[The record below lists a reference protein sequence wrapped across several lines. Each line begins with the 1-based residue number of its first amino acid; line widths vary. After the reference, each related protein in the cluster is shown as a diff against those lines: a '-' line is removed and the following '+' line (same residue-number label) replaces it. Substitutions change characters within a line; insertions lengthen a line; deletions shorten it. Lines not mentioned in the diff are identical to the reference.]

1 MLKNKRRQQTATFL
15 EGLNGHYQRRESPP
29 PIPNTMNMSQPRHQT
44 QSTTGSSTQSLQT
57 IGIVQHPSIT
67 SSTASAPIKKHS
79 NSALTPFNDH
89 PKPSASSTS
98 LPMAGLMSTS
108 TPGVQ
113 FGLFQPNPQT
123 IQQQRRLS
131 HTPRGSRTVST
142 RSELSS
148 HSFSNPRQT
157 NVVQVPPQQS
167 RQIYV
172 QNNSQYPQ
180 RYSARSDQ
188 NQKRQR
194 RSLTSSLS
202 IGNIQSNDPI
212 SEPTTPHD
220 FLYNVDELDTKTK
233 AGSLQSL
240 RNNPNYGS
248 QQRDSASPALS
259 NLLPA
264 DANDLPLPSGW
275 DVDVTAEGFRFYID
289 HNNQRTTWVHPLA
302 VENLPPGW
310 TKIFDAVHG
319 VVYYN
324 EVEQRSQF
332 EHPGVM
338 TPNPPHHNNSHHLQ
352 QHQQPHLTAKSQQN
366 SRQSSQSRRSTSWAN
381 LQQQNQLAQRIRES
395 ASIQSIAQHQKQ
407 QQLENEEQRK
417 RSSDMSRVHPMYYE
431 TISSLNIINEDIP
444 PWLKLYGEAPF
455 QSDHLLKWT
464 MFKLPQ
470 LQQFDRMLRKLY
482 KQEVLNTVS
491 KYERVRAEINTELL
505 RRFEGN

>member
-1 MLKNKRRQQTATFL
+1 MSRR
-15 EGLNGHYQRRESPP
+15 
-29 PIPNTMNMSQPRHQT
+29 
-44 QSTTGSSTQSLQT
+44 
-57 IGIVQHPSIT
+57 
-67 SSTASAPIKKHS
+67 K
-79 NSALTPFNDH
+79 
-89 PKPSASSTS
+89 
-98 LPMAGLMSTS
+98 
-108 TPGVQ
+108 
-113 FGLFQPNPQT
+113 
-123 IQQQRRLS
+123 
-131 HTPRGSRTVST
+131 
-142 RSELSS
+142 
-148 HSFSNPRQT
+148 
-157 NVVQVPPQQS
+157 
-167 RQIYV
+167 
-172 QNNSQYPQ
+172 
-180 RYSARSDQ
+180 
-188 NQKRQR
+188 
-194 RSLTSSLS
+194 
-202 IGNIQSNDPI
+202 SNDPI

-366 SRQSSQSRRSTSWAN
+366 SRQSSQSRRSTSPRKAAAAPPGPTSNNRTNWLN
-381 LQQQNQLAQRIRES
+381 GSES
-395 ASIQSIAQHQKQ
+395 RPRFSPSPNTKNNSNWRTRSSGKGAATCRASIPCITRPSPA
-407 QQLENEEQRK
+407 
-417 RSSDMSRVHPMYYE
+417 
-431 TISSLNIINEDIP
+431 
-444 PWLKLYGEAPF
+444 
-455 QSDHLLKWT
+455 
-464 MFKLPQ
+464 
-470 LQQFDRMLRKLY
+470 
-482 KQEVLNTVS
+482 
-491 KYERVRAEINTELL
+491 
-505 RRFEGN
+505 

>member
-202 IGNIQSNDPI
+202 I
-212 SEPTTPHD
+212 
-220 FLYNVDELDTKTK
+220 
-233 AGSLQSL
+233 
-240 RNNPNYGS
+240 
-248 QQRDSASPALS
+248 
-259 NLLPA
+259 
-264 DANDLPLPSGW
+264 
-275 DVDVTAEGFRFYID
+275 
-289 HNNQRTTWVHPLA
+289 
-302 VENLPPGW
+302 
-310 TKIFDAVHG
+310 
-319 VVYYN
+319 
-324 EVEQRSQF
+324 
-332 EHPGVM
+332 
-338 TPNPPHHNNSHHLQ
+338 
-352 QHQQPHLTAKSQQN
+352 
-366 SRQSSQSRRSTSWAN
+366 
-381 LQQQNQLAQRIRES
+381 
-395 ASIQSIAQHQKQ
+395 
-407 QQLENEEQRK
+407 
-417 RSSDMSRVHPMYYE
+417 
-431 TISSLNIINEDIP
+431 DIP